1 MSNLGPTQNSGERVV
16 LDLRPHWWYFMPQFL
31 ALALSFAFYLLI
43 EFLFDPSN
51 RLILLLVIAPFV
63 ISSVLLAVRFV
74 TWITTS
80 FVLTTD
86 RLKARSGFIKRQG
99 IEIPLERVNTVFF
112 SQTIFERV
120 IGSGDLVIESA
131 GEQGQQKFSDIRKPL
146 VVQNQIHL
154 EMEAN
159 ADRRYSGGSTS
170 AGAEDPDVFEQIDK
184 LDDLRKRGLITPEE
198 FEIKKDELL
207 GRL

>member
-1 MSNLGPTQNSGERVV
+1 M
-16 LDLRPHWWYFMPQFL
+16 LDLRPHWWYFIPQFL
-31 ALALSFAFYLLI
+31 ALVLSLAFYLAI
-43 EFLFDPSN
+43 EVLFDPSS
-51 RLILLLVIAPFV
+51 RLILLLIIAPFV

-131 GEQGQQKFSDIRKPL
+131 GEQGQQKFTDIRKPL

-170 AGAEDPDVFEQIDK
+170 AETEDPDVFEQIDK

-198 FEIKKDELL
+198 FETKKDELL

>member
-1 MSNLGPTQNSGERVV
+1 M
-16 LDLRPHWWYFMPQFL
+16 LDLRPHWWYFIPQFL
-31 ALALSFAFYLLI
+31 ALVLSLAFYLAI
-43 EFLFDPSN
+43 EVLFDPSS
-51 RLILLLVIAPFV
+51 RLILLLIIAPFV

-99 IEIPLERVNTVFF
+99 IDIPLERVNTVFF

-131 GEQGQQKFSDIRKPL
+131 GEQGQQKFTDIRKPL

-170 AGAEDPDVFEQIDK
+170 AETEDPDVFEQIDK

-198 FEIKKDELL
+198 FETKKDELL